1 MSEDVREAFLNELTK
16 DPISVR
22 IRIRVRFRVRF
33 RGRVRARPQRSR
45 ILSRPYVKCGS

>member
-22 IRIRVRFRVRF
+22 IRIRVRFRG
-33 RGRVRARPQRSR
+33 RGRVRPQSR
-45 ILSRPYVKCGS
+45 ILSRPYVKCGSYLSL